1 MWVYFNTPT
10 EDQLFNNHLCNNPFS
25 NLIFIKSRDTVYVTV
40 WCGDDEEYMIV
51 GLIFFSPHFLAHKKK
66 TISLQHFQ
74 LSSPETYKERLG
86 KEIMCERASVSDL
99 IADPF

>member
-1 MWVYFNTPT
+1 MWVYFSTPT

-40 WCGDDEEYMIV
+40 WCRDDDYMIV
-51 GLIFFSPHFLAHKKK
+51 RLIFFSSFFSTKKK

-86 KEIMCERASVSDL
+86 KEIMCERASVSEL

>member
-1 MWVYFNTPT
+1 
-10 EDQLFNNHLCNNPFS
+10 
-25 NLIFIKSRDTVYVTV
+25 
-40 WCGDDEEYMIV
+40 MIV

-86 KEIMCERASVSDL
+86 KEIMCERASVSEL
-99 IADPF
+99 IADHF

>member
-1 MWVYFNTPT
+1 
-10 EDQLFNNHLCNNPFS
+10 
-25 NLIFIKSRDTVYVTV
+25 
-40 WCGDDEEYMIV
+40 MIV

-86 KEIMCERASVSDL
+86 KEIMCERASVSEL
-99 IADPF
+99 IADPFRTYSSGFCRALLPCIFDNLCCTKETGKVY